1 MNNISNKNEEKT
13 DRSFNLK
20 LALVYGL
27 LILLFIS
34 LVILL

>member
-1 MNNISNKNEEKT
+1 MNNIPNKNDEKAE
-13 DRSFNLK
+13 RWFNLK

>member
-1 MNNISNKNEEKT
+1 MNNITNKKDEKT
-13 DRSFNLK
+13 ERSFNLK